1 MSKVFEDNFTKSLP
15 VGTKVRLIKPEP
27 SELFMDVFMDEGNE
41 RDREYVGEV
50 FRVAH
55 SAEEIDGQ
63 THQLELR
70 IDGHLW
76 WVYDNQIEVLDY
88 EEEK

>member
-1 MSKVFEDNFTKSLP
+1 MSKVFEGNFTKPLP

-27 SELFMDVFMDEGNE
+27 VQFFMDEGNE

-50 FRVAH
+50 FRVTH

-63 THQLELR
+63 THQLELS
-70 IDGHLW
+70 IDGYLW

>member
-1 MSKVFEDNFTKSLP
+1 MSKVFDGNFTKPLP

-27 SELFMDVFMDEGNE
+27 VAVFMGEGDE

-63 THQLELR
+63 THQLELS
-70 IDGHLW
+70 IDGYLW

>member
-1 MSKVFEDNFTKSLP
+1 MSKVFEGNFTKPLP

-27 SELFMDVFMDEGNE
+27 VEFFMDEGNE

-50 FRVAH
+50 FRVGH

-63 THQLELR
+63 THQLELNINGR
-70 IDGHLW
+70 RW

>member
-1 MSKVFEDNFTKSLP
+1 MSKVFEGNFTKPLP

-27 SELFMDVFMDEGNE
+27 TEFFMNEGYE

-63 THQLELR
+63 THQLELS
-70 IDGHLW
+70 IDGRHLW

>member
-1 MSKVFEDNFTKSLP
+1 MSKVFEDNFTKPLP

-27 SELFMDVFMDEGNE
+27 VEFFMDKGNE

-55 SAEEIDGQ
+55 STKEIDGQ
-63 THQLELR
+63 THQLELS

-76 WVYDNQIEVLDY
+76 WAFDDQIEVLDY

>member
-1 MSKVFEDNFTKSLP
+1 MSKVFEGNFTKPLP
-15 VGTKVRLIKPEP
+15 VGTKVRLIEPEP
-27 SELFMDVFMDEGNE
+27 ISFFTDELRDE
-41 RDREYVGEV
+41 EYVGQV

-63 THQLELR
+63 THQLELT
-70 IDGHLW
+70 INGNLW

>member
-1 MSKVFEDNFTKSLP
+1 MSKVFEDNFTKPLP

-27 SELFMDVFMDEGNE
+27 VEFFMDEGNE

-63 THQLELR
+63 THQLELS
-70 IDGHLW
+70 IDGRHLW

>member
-1 MSKVFEDNFTKSLP
+1 MSKVFEDNFTKPLP

-27 SELFMDVFMDEGNE
+27 TEFFMNEGYE

-63 THQLELR
+63 THQLELT
-70 IDGHLW
+70 IDGRLW

>member
-1 MSKVFEDNFTKSLP
+1 MSKVFDGNFTKPLP

-27 SELFMDVFMDEGNE
+27 VAVFMDEGDE

-70 IDGHLW
+70 IDGYLW